1 MVLIKCNNDDTIFK
15 EYHYFGDGICLSDEH
30 GHFIKAKTLW
40 QLGIPNPQEVDDW
53 DLLQALKWIPNMDVH
68 YIVIELDYKTVIDA
82 KCRAYLLSFQ
92 NSVVSYIRK
101 QTNHVVHI
109 LVSASRSYANNHV
122 FDYIPNYVYPIILKE
137 MK

>member
-1 MVLIKCNNDDTIFK
+1 MALFSRSITILEMIKCNNDDTIFK

-68 YIVIELDYKTVIDA
+68 YIVIELDYKTVIDG
-82 KCRAYLLSFQ
+82 LSACSTDFLDFH
-92 NSVVSYIRK
+92 SFSK
-101 QTNHVVHI
+101 
-109 LVSASRSYANNHV
+109 
-122 FDYIPNYVYPIILKE
+122 
-137 MK
+137 M